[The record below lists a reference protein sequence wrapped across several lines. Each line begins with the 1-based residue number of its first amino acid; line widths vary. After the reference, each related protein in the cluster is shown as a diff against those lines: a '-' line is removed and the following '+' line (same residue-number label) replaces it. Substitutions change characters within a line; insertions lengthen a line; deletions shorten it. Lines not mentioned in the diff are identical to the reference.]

1 MVGGV
6 GDDGV
11 GEGGLSVY
19 GVLYACGGSAYRNVE
34 VAYGVVS
41 FCFRCEM

>member
-1 MVGGV
+1 VVGGV

-11 GEGGLSVY
+11 SEGGLSVC
-19 GVLYACGGSAYRNVE
+19 GALYACGGSVYRNVE

-41 FCFRCEM
+41 FCFRSEM

>member
-1 MVGGV
+1 MVADV

-11 GEGGLSVY
+11 GEGGLYVY
-19 GVLYACGGSAYRNVE
+19 GGLYACGGSVYRNVE
-34 VAYGVVS
+34 VAYNVVS

>member
-1 MVGGV
+1 VVGGV

-19 GVLYACGGSAYRNVE
+19 EGLCACGDSVYRNVE